1 MKNKNTVPT
10 SVNIPA
16 VGDIMLDSGMK
27 PLQRCSDN
35 VFEVGKDS
43 VASITATGDGKVEFI
58 AFEDHTLAYVIS
70 AMGYSAYYPVYP
82 VRIEKPIKA
91 VLMDLD
97 GTSVKSENF
106 WIWIIQQTTAS
117 LLGEP
122 AFQLEEVD
130 MPYVSGHSV
139 SEHLQHCIS
148 KYCPDKTVEEAR
160 KYYFEHTH
168 REMAEITK
176 GRGRANA
183 FVPTEGLTDFL
194 NTLKKNDIKIGLVT
208 SGLYEKAWPEILSAF
223 KSLNMPDP
231 KDFYDAIITAGF
243 PLRKGSVG
251 TLGELSPK
259 PHPWL
264 YAEVCRVGLG
274 IPFEQRFNV
283 IGIEDSGA
291 GVCSIRLAGFA
302 PIGIADGN
310 IIESGTKSLCSHYC
324 NNFEQIL
331 DTISLK

>member
-1 MKNKNTVPT
+1 VPT
-10 SVNIPA
+10 LVNIPA
-16 VGDIMLDSGMK
+16 VGDITLDSGMK

-70 AMGYSAYYPVYP
+70 AMGYSAYYPVHP
-82 VRIEKPIKA
+82 VRIESPIKA

-122 AFQLEEVD
+122 AFELEEAD
-130 MPYVSGHSV
+130 LPYVSGHSV

-168 REMAEITK
+168 REMDEITK
-176 GRGRANA
+176 GRGRTDA

-194 NTLKKNDIKIGLVT
+194 NTLKKNNIKIGLVT

-264 YAEVCRVGLG
+264 YAEVCRVGMG

-291 GVCSIRLAGFA
+291 GICSIRLAGFA

-310 IIESGTKSLCSHYC
+310 IIESGTRALCSHYC
-324 NNFEQIL
+324 NNFKQIL
-331 DTISLK
+331 DILSLK

>member
-58 AFEDHTLAYVIS
+58 AFEDHTLAYVI
-70 AMGYSAYYPVYP
+70 
-82 VRIEKPIKA
+82 RIEKPIKA

-168 REMAEITK
+168 RW
-176 GRGRANA
+176 
-183 FVPTEGLTDFL
+183 
-194 NTLKKNDIKIGLVT
+194 LK
-208 SGLYEKAWPEILSAF
+208 
-223 KSLNMPDP
+223 
-231 KDFYDAIITAGF
+231 
-243 PLRKGSVG
+243 
-251 TLGELSPK
+251 
-259 PHPWL
+259 
-264 YAEVCRVGLG
+264 
-274 IPFEQRFNV
+274 
-283 IGIEDSGA
+283 
-291 GVCSIRLAGFA
+291 
-302 PIGIADGN
+302 
-310 IIESGTKSLCSHYC
+310 
-324 NNFEQIL
+324 
-331 DTISLK
+331 